1 MKNPLKKLSRMLA
14 VLAATLPAA
23 LQPAQAQN
31 ISQTGPDSMYQKTTY
46 TYKTVG
52 THEIQLDVY
61 RPAGREVL
69 PVILWIHGGA
79 LIMGSRQGIAK
90 EQLAAYIRAGFAVVS
105 IDYRLAPETKLKE
118 IIEDLKDAYAWIRRQ
133 GPGKFR
139 IDPKRIAVAGHS
151 AGGYLTQM
159 AGVCLRPR
167 PDALVS
173 FYGYGDITGP
183 WYSQAD
189 SFYNLSP
196 AVAQELA
203 YGAVGDSVISN
214 TRGGPSSRPRGQFYL
229 YCRQHGL
236 WPREVA
242 GHDPATESAW
252 FKAYEP
258 LRNVTP
264 AYPPIILL
272 HGQKDTD
279 VPFEQ
284 SVMMDAELTRRG
296 VVHEFITNPDW
307 GHGFDS
313 AGLKDPAV
321 REAFDRVLAFLQ
333 KHVK

>member
-1 MKNPLKKLSRMLA
+1 MKNPLTKLIPLLA
-14 VLAATLPAA
+14 VLAAVLPAGI
-23 LQPAQAQN
+23 QPAQAQYT
-31 ISQTGPDSMYQKTTY
+31 SQTGPDSMYQKTTY

-52 THEIQLDVY
+52 TLEIKLDVY
-61 RPAGREVL
+61 RPSGEKIL
-69 PVILWIHGGA
+69 PVIFWIHGGA

-90 EQLAAYIRAGFAVVS
+90 EQLAAYIRAGYAVVS
-105 IDYRLAPETKLKE
+105 IDYRLAPETKLEE
-118 IIEDLKDAYAWIRRQ
+118 IIEDLQDAYAWVRSQ
-133 GPGKFR
+133 GPEKCR
-139 IDPKRIAVAGHS
+139 IDPERIAVAGHS

-159 AGVCLRPR
+159 AGVCLEPK

-183 WYSQAD
+183 WYSKPD

-196 AVAQELA
+196 KVSAELA
-203 YGAVGDSVISN
+203 YGAVGDSVVS
-214 TRGGPSSRPRGQFYL
+214 TTAGGPSGRQRGQFYL

-242 GHDPATESAW
+242 GHDPASELAW

-258 LRNVTP
+258 LRNVTR

-284 SVMMDAELTRRG
+284 SVLMDEELTRRG
-296 VVHEFITNPDW
+296 VVHEFVTNPDW

-321 REAFDRVLAFLQ
+321 REAFDRVLAFL
-333 KHVK
+333 KEHVR